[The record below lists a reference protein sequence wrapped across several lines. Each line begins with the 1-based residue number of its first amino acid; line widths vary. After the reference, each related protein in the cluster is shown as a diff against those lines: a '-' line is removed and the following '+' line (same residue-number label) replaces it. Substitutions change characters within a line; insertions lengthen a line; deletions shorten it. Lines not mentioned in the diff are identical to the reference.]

1 MSTVV
6 LVRHGRT
13 AANSSGVL
21 AGWSPGVFL
30 DGDGEEQV
38 LRVGAAFADVAL
50 AAVVT
55 SPLDRTQQ
63 TAEAIISAQR
73 DAGHDP
79 AFHID
84 ARVGECRYGDWTG
97 KQLSDLVSEPLWA
110 AVQAHPSS
118 VTFPGEGGEAM
129 VTMQHRATSAIR
141 EWNAEFGDEAVYV
154 VVSHGDV
161 IKAVLADALGM
172 HLDQF
177 QRIRVD
183 PASISIIQYTPLRPF
198 VLRTNASTEALGSLL
213 RRLTDQSQNT
223 SSDAAVGGGSGS

>member
-1 MSTVV
+1 M

-129 VTMQHRATSAIR
+129 VTMQHPEFDPYSASSELLSQQID
-141 EWNAEFGDEAVYV
+141 EWM
-154 VVSHGDV
+154 VSGKPIH
-161 IKAVLADALGM
+161 
-172 HLDQF
+172 
-177 QRIRVD
+177 
-183 PASISIIQYTPLRPF
+183 
-198 VLRTNASTEALGSLL
+198 N
-213 RRLTDQSQNT
+213 
-223 SSDAAVGGGSGS
+223 